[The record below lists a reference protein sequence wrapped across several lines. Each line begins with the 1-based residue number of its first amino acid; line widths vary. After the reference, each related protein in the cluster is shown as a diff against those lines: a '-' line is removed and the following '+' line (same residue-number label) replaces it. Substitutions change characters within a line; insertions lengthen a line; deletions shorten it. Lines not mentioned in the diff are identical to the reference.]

1 MSPSQSQNRIYQDD
15 RYWNDYNYLRQPA
28 EEIADTEALA
38 YEESVGEVGGEG
50 WDIPGAEGSGYDAE
64 TSPRD
69 QLAALQNQ
77 VRQSGLSPEQQQN
90 ILKELNSLTG
100 LSDGEAFEEKFYEL
114 EENFSEKI
122 QNLDHLQETEAKLAE
137 LEKIIQDPKNFSE
150 KEIQEFKKRIEEFRQ
165 QLEEDPGLDL
175 QSELADVLESTQAV
189 ENRVAAA
196 KKEAERTEGMGEA
209 IAAAMDE
216 VFLGKAGGSISAPDA
231 PWYDLRKQV
240 FLDVIGELGPVG
252 GAVGGLLGF
261 VSGFSTD
268 RPSSGLKNS
277 SQAVQDLDLI
287 LGGQSQL
294 GSTPAA
300 GEIVRAL
307 YNTELSPKE
316 QVDEIKKALG
326 DLPEASQT
334 YILATVVT
342 TLEKQDPEKVTFLK
356 EFAPEAVQFL
366 NKEIKAGMSAIE
378 GGSLAGA
385 GGGGYDVQFG
395 VGQVTIH
402 NTDTAWYRDD
412 WNDFSIPLS
421 GITEPMRQAL
431 NTLGEE

>member
-1 MSPSQSQNRIYQDD
+1 
-15 RYWNDYNYLRQPA
+15 
-28 EEIADTEALA
+28 
-38 YEESVGEVGGEG
+38 
-50 WDIPGAEGSGYDAE
+50 
-64 TSPRD
+64 
-69 QLAALQNQ
+69 
-77 VRQSGLSPEQQQN
+77 
-90 ILKELNSLTG
+90 
-100 LSDGEAFEEKFYEL
+100 
-114 EENFSEKI
+114 
-122 QNLDHLQETEAKLAE
+122 
-137 LEKIIQDPKNFSE
+137 
-150 KEIQEFKKRIEEFRQ
+150 
-165 QLEEDPGLDL
+165 
-175 QSELADVLESTQAV
+175 
-189 ENRVAAA
+189 
-196 KKEAERTEGMGEA
+196 
-209 IAAAMDE
+209 
-216 VFLGKAGGSISAPDA
+216 
-231 PWYDLRKQV
+231 LRKQV